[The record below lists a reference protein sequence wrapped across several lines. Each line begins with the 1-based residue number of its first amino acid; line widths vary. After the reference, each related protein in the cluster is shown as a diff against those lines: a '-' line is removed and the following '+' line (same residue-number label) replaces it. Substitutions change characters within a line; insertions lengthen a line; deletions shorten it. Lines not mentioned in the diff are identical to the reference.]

1 MALIPRSRRG
11 IAASAALLGAG
22 LAACGGT
29 SAPGVARLAGST
41 GTPSPTADVATI
53 VTRFAQCARA
63 HGATGLP
70 DPTVDAQGQPD
81 FRSMKIA
88 LGALPQ
94 TVQRAVADSC
104 QSILAALPPPPP
116 PDAATLQALVAF
128 AQCMRSHGIA
138 DMPDPDPQNGRFV
151 LPSDIDPKNPTVVN
165 AYNACKTSVPS
176 GVDIRY
182 SSNATR

>member
-1 MALIPRSRRG
+1 MALIPRSRLG
-11 IAASAALLGAG
+11 FAASAALLGASF
-22 LAACGGT
+22 AACGTT
-29 SAPGVARLAGST
+29 SSPGVAHLAGSSS
-41 GTPSPTADVATI
+41 TPSPTADVATI

-81 FRSMKIA
+81 FRQLKIA

-94 TVQRAVADSC
+94 AVQRAVGDSC

-138 DMPDPDPQNGRFV
+138 DMPDPDPQTGRFH
-151 LPSDIDPKNPTVVN
+151 LPSDIDTKSQTVIN

-176 GVDIRY
+176 GVQIRY
-182 SSNATR
+182 ASDATR